1 MWANLVGAF
10 EYLETCNR
18 KILNHGWVNFPVA
31 YTQVCTLS
39 VFAYFGASLLGAQY
53 LYPPADM
60 ADNSTFP
67 SVTQF
72 YNTTGQPFRTYFS
85 TKEPFIK
92 HTPDLYFP
100 VFTVLEFI
108 GRTFTE
114 YQTDFKIRVFVV
126 SVFLKAQMKTQIK
139 DIVVPE
145 LKLG

>member
-1 MWANLVGAF
+1 MEAPVWANLVGAF

-108 GRTFTE
+108 GRTFIE
-114 YQTDFKIRVFVV
+114 HQTAFFCNRI
-126 SVFLKAQMKTQIK
+126 
-139 DIVVPE
+139 
-145 LKLG
+145 LG